1 LTVRILRQPL
11 GGPRLVRDYLDG
23 EPAAVAFFQGSHADP
38 DAYAGKLAEIRTRFG
53 REERQVAAAALE
65 PTSAAARQRLE
76 RFVEEGGAF
85 VTTGQQAGLL
95 TGPLYTIHKA
105 LSAVRLAATLER
117 RLGVLVLPVFW
128 IASDDAD
135 WAEVNHIHLPTGQST
150 VRRIELSGPTTP
162 PLPMSE
168 RTIGTEIETVL
179 EEVEHA
185 IRNEAFA
192 AHYLDLVRRA
202 YPAGATVAEGFRA
215 MLRELLAPFDVCL
228 VDAADP
234 QLKRASVPLL
244 WRALEEAATHEEV
257 LARRSRELQ
266 TQGYHTQVPVLAT
279 ATNVAYHGPA
289 GRERLFRTDAGFV
302 ARESRRSFEPAELR
316 AELER
321 DPSRFSPTVFLRP
334 VVESVVLPTLAYV
347 AGPGEIGYFAQA
359 DALFE
364 CLDVRTPVVA
374 PRFAAT
380 LVEPFAGRLLER
392 LGLTVE
398 ELSGPA
404 HEVVHA
410 LARRETPPEVQQALA
425 ELRSDLAAGFA
436 RLATAA
442 AGLDPTLRTM
452 VGARANRALAG
463 VADAERRILRAVKRR
478 EATTVARVT
487 RLRAHLRPGGEPQD
501 RVLNVLHYLARYGPS
516 LMEDLARAV
525 AAEWEQ
531 RLPTPEQATCR

>member
-1 LTVRILRQPL
+1 LTVRILPQPL
-11 GGPRLVRDYLDG
+11 GGPRLVRDYLNG
-23 EPAAVAFFQGSHADP
+23 EPAAVAFFQGSPADP
-38 DAYAGKLAEIRTRFG
+38 DAYARKLSEIRTRFG
-53 REERQVAAAALE
+53 REERRVAAAALE
-65 PTSAAARQRLE
+65 PTSPAARQRLD

-117 RLGVLVLPVFW
+117 RLGVPVLPVFW
-128 IASDDAD
+128 IASEDAD
-135 WAEVNHIHLPTGQST
+135 WAEANHVHLPTGQST
-150 VRRIELSGPTTP
+150 VRRIELAGPLAP
-162 PLPMSE
+162 PLPMSM
-168 RTIGTEIETVL
+168 RRIGAEIETVL

-192 AHYLDLVRRA
+192 GQYLTLVRSA
-202 YPAGATVAEGFRA
+202 YPAGTTVAEGFRA
-215 MLRELLAPFDVCL
+215 MLRELLAPFDLFL

-244 WRALEEAATHEEV
+244 WRALDEAATHEEV

-266 TQGYHTQVPVLAT
+266 TKGYHAQVPVLAN
-279 ATNVAYHGPA
+279 ATNVAFHGPA
-289 GRERLFRTDAGFV
+289 GRERLFRTDAGFA
-302 ARESRRSFEPAELR
+302 AREAQQSFEPAELR

-334 VVESVVLPTLAYV
+334 IVESGVLPTLAYV
-347 AGPGEIGYFAQA
+347 GGPGEISYFAQI

-364 CLDVRTPVVA
+364 HLDIRTPVVA

-392 LGLTVE
+392 LGLTIE

-410 LARRETPPEVQQALA
+410 LARREMPPEVQQALA
-425 ELRSDLAAGFA
+425 ELRDELAGGFA
-436 RLATAA
+436 RLAAAA
-442 AGLDPTLRTM
+442 AGLDPTLHGM

-478 EATTVARVT
+478 EATTVARVR
-487 RLRAHLRPGGEPQD
+487 RLRAHLRPEGEPQD

-516 LMEDLARAV
+516 LLEALADAV
-525 AAEWEQ
+525 TAEWEQ